1 VLIQKPELAGLR
13 RVLWIRA
20 IRARRDIYIPRKFS
34 MLAGLPNAM
43 TRQTYFLAEVWDKLN
58 SFIREFETVEGSS
71 RWYIA

>member
-1 VLIQKPELAGLR
+1 
-13 RVLWIRA
+13 
-20 IRARRDIYIPRKFS
+20 